1 MPRYYFN
8 ICCDDF
14 EATDVVGESCADD
27 LAALTQA
34 MRTAGEVV
42 RQQLM
47 IDKLAAGG
55 WIDVEDER
63 HRPVLRLPLRAAAY

>member
-8 ICCDDF
+8 VCCEDY
-14 EATDVVGESCADD
+14 EATDVVGDVCSDD
-27 LAALTQA
+27 LAALTHA
-34 MRTAGEVV
+34 MRTASDVV